1 MRSVIAIIT
10 GFLLWLA
17 WPFHAQTAERKTE
30 LKVIYDAPRLSVE
43 ARGVSFLRVLEEIGA
58 KVGFVVVDYGGSDKP
73 LTVSIQD
80 ASVQEVLEHLLR
92 GENYAFI
99 YEGQRKGIEKV
110 LLLTSSAKRSVESPN
125 QQYTDRRQESM
136 SQSQSGLTYHP
147 SLSQPA
153 PLGEHKR
160 GDKSE
165 AEVRVA
171 DIVKVHA
178 LSGLADSAGFFPE
191 PGNAPQAFRSP
202 GFSAGRRIAK
212 PLPQDI
218 HETLAVTTRLAQQNL
233 KALVDALGTASNS
246 LFDSLSKSGR

>member
-99 YEGQRKGIEKV
+99 YKGQ
-110 LLLTSSAKRSVESPN
+110 L
-125 QQYTDRRQESM
+125 
-136 SQSQSGLTYHP
+136 
-147 SLSQPA
+147 
-153 PLGEHKR
+153 
-160 GDKSE
+160 
-165 AEVRVA
+165 
-171 DIVKVHA
+171 
-178 LSGLADSAGFFPE
+178 
-191 PGNAPQAFRSP
+191 
-202 GFSAGRRIAK
+202 
-212 PLPQDI
+212 
-218 HETLAVTTRLAQQNL
+218 
-233 KALVDALGTASNS
+233 
-246 LFDSLSKSGR
+246 